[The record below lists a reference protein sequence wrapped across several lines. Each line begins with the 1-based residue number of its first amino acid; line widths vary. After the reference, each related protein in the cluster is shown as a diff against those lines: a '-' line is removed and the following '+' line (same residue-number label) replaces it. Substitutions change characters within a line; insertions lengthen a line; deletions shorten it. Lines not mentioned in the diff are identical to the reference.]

1 MTREGCSFFVIPNL
15 FRDLGSGFRF
25 FKMLVFLK
33 PYEYLFVGMLF
44 IAIGILALVKEK
56 IGIENTDYIIKGMFA
71 RIIGILLIA
80 LGIVILLFV
89 R

>member
-1 MTREGCSFFVIPNL
+1 
-15 FRDLGSGFRF
+15 
-25 FKMLVFLK
+25 MLVFLK
-33 PYEYLFVGMLF
+33 AYEYLFVGMLF

-80 LGIVILLFV
+80 LGIVIFLFA

>member
-1 MTREGCSFFVIPNL
+1 MF
-15 FRDLGSGFRF
+15 
-25 FKMLVFLK
+25 VFLK
-33 PYEYLFVGMLF
+33 GYEYLFVGMLF

-56 IGIENTDYIIKGMFA
+56 IGIENTDYIIKGMFG

-80 LGIVILLFV
+80 LGIVPLLFV